1 MHRASTAISPP
12 LGVCLAVVR
21 AQAALLRRFDGRLG
35 SWHGISFAE
44 FAILLELSRAPALR
58 LRRVDLA
65 TAVGLTPSAVTRAL
79 IPLEKI
85 GLIRRQAD
93 TRDARVGYAVL
104 TPAGGRRVE
113 EAMETVELISNES
126 IAEGE
131 LAALAG
137 SLAQVAGR

>member
-1 MHRASTAISPP
+1 
-12 LGVCLAVVR
+12 
-21 AQAALLRRFDGRLG
+21 
-35 SWHGISFAE
+35 
-44 FAILLELSRAPALR
+44 LR

-93 TRDARVGYAVL
+93 SRDARVGYAVL